1 MKKFFVPIL
10 VALASLPLT
19 SIAQS
24 ENPRGIY
31 KMMTLTGKQG
41 EIPSPFDQYKIC
53 TDSISLT
60 LTVNGN
66 LFVIGNKEKIV
77 YTGSQPIPAD
87 SKSMLVYDSN
97 AEHFTLKWWSTT
109 PNHLYFPENDWCIE
123 KYESNKYSKIGKIVF
138 DALNGKA
145 ETSTSNPLYGTWQIV
160 GTVEELRKKKIKQ
173 LYKDRQADTN
183 SRRPSSYLIL
193 TPSNDIFMFD
203 KGGMVGGNVEY
214 DGKNAIKKGTQ
225 TRQVKWLSKNRIA
238 LETRTN
244 FNAGWQI
251 LERVTDGQSMMS
263 RIMHANRP

>member
-60 LTVNGN
+60 LNVIGN
-66 LFVIGNKEKIV
+66 LFLISNKENIF
-77 YTGSQPIPAD
+77 YTGNQPIPAD
-87 SKSMLVYDSN
+87 SKSMLIYDSN
-97 AEHFTLKWWSTT
+97 AEHFTLKWWST
-109 PNHLYFPENDWCIE
+109 HLNNPYFPENDWCIE
-123 KYESNKYSKIGKIVF
+123 KYESNKYSKIGKILF

-145 ETSTSNPLYGTWQIV
+145 ETSISNPLIGTWQII
-160 GTVEELRKKKIKQ
+160 GMVEEPQKKKIKQ

-183 SRRPSSYLIL
+183 NRRPNSYLIL
-193 TPSNDIFMFD
+193 TPNYDISMFE
-203 KGGMVGGNVEY
+203 KSGMVGNVEY
-214 DGKNAIKKGTQ
+214 DGKEALKKGTQ

-251 LERVTDGQSMMS
+251 LERVTDGQTMMS
-263 RIMHANRP
+263 RIMHAYLP